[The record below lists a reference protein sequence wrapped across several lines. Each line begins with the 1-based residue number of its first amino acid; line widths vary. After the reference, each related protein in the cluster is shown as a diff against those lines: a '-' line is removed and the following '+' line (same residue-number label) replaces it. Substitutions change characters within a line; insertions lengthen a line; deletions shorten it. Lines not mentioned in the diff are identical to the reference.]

1 MSTTTKP
8 RPAPNGAPGASAPP
22 EANYRVN
29 PEVEAKIDAYI
40 KENPKHWTYLQ
51 GMPRD
56 RLERTVVLNEVR
68 QLDRQQRM
76 REGMMERINANPK
89 LKQAY
94 ETLVK
99 DVPEEQR
106 EEVMSQIARQTQR
119 AVSRSQGQRQT
130 KGDAASVG
138 DLRFRVNVEA
148 LKSVQPADLPATEID
163 VRLGATWLPEQD
175 VEKFVHELLGVS
187 SGVQVSHVH
196 AVGSWHIT
204 AGLEQISASASSLVL
219 NYPCTLHT
227 TAKSN

>member
-1 MSTTTKP
+1 MSTTKTK
-8 RPAPNGAPGASAPP
+8 PAPNGASGASAPQDP
-22 EANYRVN
+22 PTYRTN

-40 KENPKHWTYLQ
+40 KDNPKHWSYLQ

-76 REGMMERINANPK
+76 RGNVMNRINADPK

-106 EEVMSQIARQTQR
+106 EEVMTQLARQTQR

-130 KGDAASVG
+130 KG
-138 DLRFRVNVEA
+138 EA
-148 LKSVQPADLPATEID
+148 V
-163 VRLGATWLPEQD
+163 
-175 VEKFVHELLGVS
+175 
-187 SGVQVSHVH
+187 
-196 AVGSWHIT
+196 AV
-204 AGLEQISASASSLVL
+204 
-219 NYPCTLHT
+219 
-227 TAKSN
+227 